1 MKVYIFFLVRVL
13 PILIVPIIVMTAIYC
28 WSIEVIKQQTYEKNL
43 AVMKSSAETIKKT
56 FDNMNNLITY
66 INGSPS
72 INRLFTTV
80 NPVLDGSTTSDLLSI
95 QRELRAL
102 TTANGLI
109 ENIQLFSVKHNILI
123 DSVTSAIFIDRY
135 YTSNFVIENMPFD
148 YWYHN
153 ILLLPHNYDIY
164 PDLEIEPELRYKRG
178 LCIQNPFR

>member
-95 QRELRAL
+95 QQELKAL

-109 ENIQLFSVKHNILI
+109 ENIQIFSVKHNILI
-123 DSVTSAIFIDRY
+123 DSVTNAIFSTGI
-135 YTSNFVIENMPFD
+135 THP
-148 YWYHN
+148 
-153 ILLLPHNYDIY
+153 ILLLKICPLMIGITISFYSRITMISIRA
-164 PDLEIEPELRYKRG
+164 LK
-178 LCIQNPFR
+178 